1 MSYWL
6 YDQGDIFILPI
17 DCLIDLPFL
26 DGGLVGLFGGK
37 KQLLAKLHQLLTVPS
52 TFRVGSYGEEIHE
65 MTEMRALAMGQYG
78 HNNQPCHHLLYL
90 FALLGEPSTTYSAV
104 RMVLER
110 AYGRDF
116 YAGDEDNGEQGAW
129 YVLSSLGLYSTTPGT
144 TEVRSIFITII
155 IILIIIII
163 ISIIIILII
172 IIIISIIGP
181 SDSCSLTVAIA
192 FVSDRWCIDGL

>member
-1 MSYWL
+1 
-6 YDQGDIFILPI
+6 
-17 DCLIDLPFL
+17 
-26 DGGLVGLFGGK
+26 
-37 KQLLAKLHQLLTVPS
+37 
-52 TFRVGSYGEEIHE
+52 
-65 MTEMRALAMGQYG
+65 
-78 HNNQPCHHLLYL
+78 
-90 FALLGEPSTTYSAV
+90 
-104 RMVLER
+104 MVLER

-144 TEVRSIFITII
+144 TEVRSIFISII
-155 IILIIIII
+155 IILAIIII